1 MQGVGQGEYLK
12 KWRQENY
19 FRIGQS
25 SQSIRFRRER
35 ERERE
40 HCIFL
45 GPSALLGHKAAQ
57 VVMNMP
63 FCAFWGLV
71 GFSQQFHVRLQ
82 GASRDTR
89 RLF

>member
-35 ERERE
+35 ERESTAFFLVPQ
-40 HCIFL
+40 HC
-45 GPSALLGHKAAQ
+45 
-57 VVMNMP
+57 
-63 FCAFWGLV
+63 WGIKPPKW
-71 GFSQQFHVRLQ
+71 
-82 GASRDTR
+82 
-89 RLF
+89 